1 MAHQNYR
8 VEILLFRNYPK
19 GSVIPDYEAA
29 ANGNLKEAIAEG
41 HISPTNDAVNVEL
54 VKPVLEDH
62 AGDDLLDKLH
72 ETTGELERTRTAAK
86 SFEAASIAAQEK
98 SSALSEA
105 LAEKIG
111 EIQRLKDLLDE
122 REAALAKAQSELQAA
137 SDLLSA
143 K

>member
-62 AGDDLLDKLH
+62 AGDDLLDAFIFAGDDRLVTDLWSAGRH
-72 ETTGELERTRTAAK
+72 IVHGGRHVARDAVATRFRAVMRGLRDRA
-86 SFEAASIAAQEK
+86 
-98 SSALSEA
+98 
-105 LAEKIG
+105 
-111 EIQRLKDLLDE
+111 
-122 REAALAKAQSELQAA
+122 
-137 SDLLSA
+137 
-143 K
+143 